1 MLRPASDRP
10 LLVAASSR
18 AWTPKRS
25 AALLRDHFAYGA
37 TDPQR
42 AHAMYHEDAV
52 LEFPQSGERFVGV
65 DNFREWRA
73 EYPASTGPEITEVR
87 GAGDVWVAELAIT
100 YDGGAP
106 HFGVSI
112 LEFRDEPGRARDD
125 LRLGGVGSAG
135 MAGALAR
142 RRVGRRASLVPHQV
156 APTIAG
162 CMLTR
167 FRMFPSGSLNQT
179 AFMSPMTWMSPS
191 RVVSGRS

>member
-1 MLRPASDRP
+1 MD
-10 LLVAASSR
+10 AATVR
-18 AWTPKRS
+18 G
-25 AALLRDHFAYGA
+25 LLRDHFAYGA

-87 GAGDVWVAELAIT
+87 GAGDVWVAELMIT

-112 LEFRDEPGRARDD
+112 LEFRDERVVRETIYVSEGWEAPEWRARWRDD
-125 LRLGGVGSAG
+125 A
-135 MAGALAR
+135 
-142 RRVGRRASLVPHQV
+142 
-156 APTIAG
+156 
-162 CMLTR
+162 
-167 FRMFPSGSLNQT
+167 
-179 AFMSPMTWMSPS
+179 
-191 RVVSGRS
+191 